1 MKPRELCESAWK
13 EIANNFLDF
22 KATKKGQ
29 NLKKISKNKDIIFEI
44 SFQSNKY
51 NYSSSVRFSVH
62 FLIQS
67 KLMKKANINNGLVY
81 GGELES
87 LIDRG
92 RIFRWFELAG
102 ASYQSSVNE
111 IIELLQKYI
120 IPICN
125 DFEDTE
131 ANIEKILNKKAK
143 SSSLFYYIYFFAGK
157 EKAEQYFNKFINEDK
172 LKSKYKELYHSL
184 EKLPKESIDVNIS
197 EFLGADIVKFAYLNG
212 IKMD

>member
-1 MKPRELCESAWK
+1 MKPRELCESAWE

-29 NLKKISKNKDIIFEI
+29 NLKKVSKSKDITFEI
-44 SFQSNKY
+44 SFQSNRY

-92 RIFRWFELAG
+92 RIFHWFEIGG

-120 IPICN
+120 LPICD
-125 DFEDTE
+125 DFENTE
-131 ANIEKILNKKAK
+131 TNIEKILNKKAK

-172 LKSKYKELYHSL
+172 LKSKYKGLYHSL
-184 EKLPKESIDVNIS
+184 EKLPKESIDVNVS
-197 EFLGADIVKFAYLNG
+197 EFLGADMIKFAYLNG